1 MKDIGEKLRLA
12 REKSGISIDEASEDL
27 NYKVSQLEDIETGN
41 YRTFKDKFILKTL
54 ISDYAKYLG
63 LDVEEVID
71 EFNDFVFES
80 TSKIPIDEIA
90 KNSKEKIDTDDKIA
104 SPYTAIEEDK
114 KGMKIIFII
123 LIILLIIAVIFFLYN
138 QFFVEKSSSS
148 FDVSFLGEWLVWKK
162 Q

>member
-41 YRTFKDKFILKTL
+41 YRTFKDKFILKTI

-63 LDVEEVID
+63 LDGEALVD
-71 EFNDFVFES
+71 EFNEFLFDF
-80 TSKIPIDEIA
+80 TSKIPLSDIEKAKDIPLSDYCPQLIFKESVGSVQIQMNNTNSTQQID
-90 KNSKEKIDTDDKIA
+90 
-104 SPYTAIEEDK
+104 
-114 KGMKIIFII
+114 
-123 LIILLIIAVIFFLYN
+123 
-138 QFFVEKSSSS
+138 
-148 FDVSFLGEWLVWKK
+148 K